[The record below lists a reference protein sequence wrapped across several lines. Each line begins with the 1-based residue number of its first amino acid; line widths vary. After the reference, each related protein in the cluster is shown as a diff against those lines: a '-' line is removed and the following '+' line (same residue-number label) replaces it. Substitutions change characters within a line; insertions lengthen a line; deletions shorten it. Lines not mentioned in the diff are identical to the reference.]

1 MKTHRE
7 RRFPLELMKKGY
19 IGDGK
24 LDSVLQQGIRIEKAE
39 ASEAK
44 DKRRILNS
52 IAKKQDLDSEPDPQ
66 DPEFEKVNKILRSI
80 IAEHA
85 VNQSAKAGQQK
96 ETIEVV
102 CADTEREKLTLDF
115 SNCQELSDV
124 SALAALGNLKKITQL
139 TLDFVGCSKL
149 SDVSSLAA
157 LGNLQKLEQLRL
169 SFAGCSK
176 LSDVS
181 RTQMKALNDSR
192 PGSELFF

>member
-1 MKTHRE
+1 
-7 RRFPLELMKKGY
+7 MKKGY

-66 DPEFEKVNKILRSI
+66 DPAFEKVNKNLRSI

-115 SNCQELSDV
+115 SHCHCSQLSDV
-124 SALAALGNLKKITQL
+124 SALAALGNLQKLAQL
-139 TLDFVGCSKL
+139 TLQFWGCS
-149 SDVSSLAA
+149 
-157 LGNLQKLEQLRL
+157 E
-169 SFAGCSK
+169 

-181 RTQMKALNDSR
+181 RAQMKALNDLIDSR
-192 PGSELFF
+192 PGSVRFP

>member
-1 MKTHRE
+1 
-7 RRFPLELMKKGY
+7 MKKGY

-66 DPEFEKVNKILRSI
+66 DPAFEKVNKKLRSI

-85 VNQSAKAGQQK
+85 VNHSAKAGQQK

-124 SALAALGNLKKITQL
+124 S
-139 TLDFVGCSKL
+139 
-149 SDVSSLAA
+149 SLAA
-157 LGNLQKLEQLRL
+157 LGNLQNKKGPVGEGGFLY
-169 SFAGCSK
+169 
-176 LSDVS
+176 
-181 RTQMKALNDSR
+181 DSTK
-192 PGSELFF
+192 PAP